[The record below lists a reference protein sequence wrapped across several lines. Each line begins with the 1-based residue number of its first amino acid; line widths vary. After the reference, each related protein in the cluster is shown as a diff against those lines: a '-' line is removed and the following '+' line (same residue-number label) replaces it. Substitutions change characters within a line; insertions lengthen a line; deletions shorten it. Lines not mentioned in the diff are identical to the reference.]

1 MVKIV
6 YPNTTVCYESSPM
19 FTCTFEEATDSASW
33 NMIQVNQLTAL
44 SNGNVVQLNNS
55 CTNAKYKSCTVL
67 TLQKVTSAW
76 AGKYRDVARMI
87 FCLNKKKQ
95 RKRKI
100 VYHLSYSACHDQ
112 TCEPALAV
120 PSNIWLLRQNTCSSQ
135 QWCSFVCHSVN
146 IVRLFYK

>member
-87 FCLNKKKQ
+87 FCLNKKREKEKLFIICHILHVMIRHVNQ
-95 RKRKI
+95 LWQFLQIFGCCAKI
-100 VYHLSYSACHDQ
+100 LVHLNND
-112 TCEPALAV
+112 ALLCV
-120 PSNIWLLRQNTCSSQ
+120 
-135 QWCSFVCHSVN
+135 
-146 IVRLFYK
+146 IVSIL